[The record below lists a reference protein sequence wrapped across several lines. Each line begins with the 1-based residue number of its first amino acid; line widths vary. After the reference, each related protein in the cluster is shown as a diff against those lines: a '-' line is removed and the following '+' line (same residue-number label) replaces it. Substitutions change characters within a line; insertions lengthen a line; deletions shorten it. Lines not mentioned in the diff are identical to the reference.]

1 MSLPANIALVRKRW
15 KENQADFSERFG
27 MSRTNLGRYESGEYE
42 ASVSFCMTLAK
53 LTGISVERLV
63 STELT
68 EDEIPPLPLGE
79 GGEKFVKAVTS
90 ENLGDL
96 MDMRNVAAAV
106 HNLQLDMD
114 RLKGL
119 FENLDAEGI
128 DKLKMFEAVQLQ
140 IGQLEEGLDESEYLT
155 EKEAYMGR
163 LAALLKGKGAE

>member
-1 MSLPANIALVRKRW
+1 MSLPTNIVLIRKRW
-15 KENQADFSERFG
+15 KENQAEFSERFG

-63 STELT
+63 TEQLG

-96 MDMRNVAAAV
+96 MDIRNVAAAV
-106 HNLQLDMD
+106 HNLQLDME
-114 RLKGL
+114 RIKGL
-119 FENLDAEGI
+119 FADLDSEGVE
-128 DKLKMFEAVQLQ
+128 KLKMFEAMQLI
-140 IGQLEEGLDESEYLT
+140 IGQLEAGLDEKDFLT

-163 LAALLKGKGAE
+163 LAALLKDKDV